1 MMQAQVIETIRAA
14 VDAPLDTSVFAT
26 IEEAIQLMKDGKIII
41 VVDDEDRENEGDFI
55 MAAEKVT
62 PETVNFMIVYG
73 RGLFCLPT
81 MGARLDELRIP
92 MMTKENTTPH
102 GTPFAEA
109 IDARDGVSTGISAFD
124 RARTVKLFVDPDTQP
139 DDFVRPGHVFP
150 LRAAEGGVLKRAGH
164 TEATVDLAK
173 LAGLYPAGVL
183 CEILND
189 DGSMAR
195 LPQLIEIAKRH
206 GLKIITIADLIA
218 YRRKKEKLVHK
229 VAPPIHLPTKH
240 GEFLVHAYESTVDT
254 NPYLAL
260 TMGTIDDGEPVLVRM
275 HSSCLTGDLLDS
287 LRCDCGTQ
295 LEIALEKIA
304 QEGRG
309 VLVYILQEGRGI
321 GLVNKLKAYHLQE
334 QGLDTVEANRAL
346 GFKPD
351 LRDYGIGAQ
360 VLMDLGVSKLRLM
373 TNNPAKIAG
382 LEGYGLQVVEHV
394 PLVAAPNP
402 HNVRYLQTK
411 AEKMGHILNGLG
423 S

>member
-1 MMQAQVIETIRAA
+1 MQAQAIEATQAA
-14 VDAPLDTSVFAT
+14 VDTPPDTSVFAT

-81 MGARLDELRIP
+81 VGARLDELRIP

-109 IDARDGVSTGISAFD
+109 IDAREGVSTGISAFD
-124 RARTVKLFVDPDTQP
+124 RARTVQLFVNPDTQP

-164 TEATVDLAK
+164 TEATVDLAR

-218 YRRKKEKLVHK
+218 YRRQKEKLVHR

-240 GEFLVHAYESTVDT
+240 GEFLVHAYESDVDT

-260 TMGTIDDGEPVLVRM
+260 TMGKIDDGEPVLVRM
-275 HSSCLTGDLLDS
+275 HSSCVTGDLLDS
-287 LRCDCGTQ
+287 LRCDCGSQ
-295 LEIALEKIA
+295 LEIALDKIA

-360 VLMDLGVSKLRLM
+360 ILMDLGVCKLRLM

-394 PLVAAPNP
+394 PLVATPNP

-411 AEKMGHILNGLG
+411 AEKLGHILSGLG